1 MLKRA
6 RTYRPGLFARLFSG
20 ENWKLTPGRRSTA
33 GICLASG
40 GGETELECLDL
51 ESVQTAKGVLW
62 HAVEIR
68 SRTRMDRLSGLGRS
82 AADELAADLVGFV
95 NEYLGELIRS
105 ETNQLR
111 EIDARLGA
119 VVTDNYRYL
128 AHSDLGSAIA
138 GVPGKAA
145 TAFSHPMFDPR
156 RMAQTLEAALPA
168 SYSFLTDPNVRH
180 HYNERFVVAELA
192 AFAAFFD
199 DLDGRSLSGQQRE
212 ACIRLEDSN
221 LLIASAG
228 SGKSA
233 TMVGK
238 VAYVLEKKLVRPDEI
253 LVLAFNKNAADELR
267 ERIARQLKVE
277 PDKLQ
282 CRVTTFH
289 ALGRGIIQEVDG
301 RPPQLAN
308 WVEHPAGEAK
318 AIEEIIVELASSDR
332 EFMRLWVDLLVVH
345 PKADIPRET
354 FDSEVDYQRYVTE
367 RRTKGKATIGS
378 LAGIYVKSL
387 QEQSI
392 ANWLW
397 LNSVAFEY
405 ERQVQVRDAEG
416 AVRHIH
422 PDFYYL
428 ATGTVHEHFAIDANG
443 ASPFKDYVDHAEAK
457 RRDYQV
463 GQKDFFETR
472 SAQAAD
478 GTIFDVMRKQLEGRG
493 IPLVAK
499 QYSEIAK
506 ALEPVVVK
514 HYHQLIGTCIKH
526 IRANHLTLDI
536 LLERAQSLHD
546 RERAR
551 IFSRVV
557 YRIAE
562 AYSQKLV
569 DAGRIDFDSMIADA
583 TQLVETKRYTSPYSL
598 ILVDEF
604 QDISGPR
611 AKLIKSLRDQK
622 PFSKLFAVGD
632 DWQSIYRFAG
642 SDVTLFTRFEANF
655 GTSWQGRL
663 EQTYRCN
670 QLIAETAA
678 GFVQRNPEQ
687 LRKLVRSIR
696 PAIPKSIRV
705 IPIEGTKE
713 RPDFGAACLR
723 LLSRLDVFLGSIAEQ
738 WRGTG
743 RQKLKAL
750 VLWRYNHLDPFA
762 GRMPAF
768 AHFEVSA
775 LSFHRS
781 KGLEADYTILLD
793 ISEGDYGVPS
803 RVEDDEL
810 LNLVIPNPETFAYAE
825 ERRLFYVALTRA
837 SRGVFLLADGA
848 RPSRY
853 IQELCEVAGEEIR
866 FETIDGQALQ
876 QCPACRVGQLVERK
890 TKTGRSFVGCSQY
903 PNCRHV
909 VFSGKQ
915 KQIRSRALRRPT
927 VQ

>member
-20 ENWKLTPGRRSTA
+20 ENWKLTPGRNSAA
-33 GICLASG
+33 GINLVSDS
-40 GGETELECLDL
+40 ETELECLDVV
-51 ESVQTAKGVLW
+51 SVQTAKGLLW
-62 HAVEIR
+62 HAVEIC
-68 SRTRMDRLSGLGRS
+68 SRTRLDRLSGLSGS
-82 AADELAADLVGFV
+82 AADELAADITAFV
-95 NEYLGELIRS
+95 NECLSEMIRS
-105 ETNQLR
+105 ETDQLR

-119 VVTDNYRYL
+119 VVTDNRRYL
-128 AHSDLGSAIA
+128 AYSDLGNAIA
-138 GVPGKAA
+138 GVPGKVA
-145 TAFSHPMFDPR
+145 TALSHPMFDPGQ
-156 RMAQTLEAALPA
+156 MAQTLEAVLPA
-168 SYSFLTDPNVRH
+168 SYAFLTDPNVRH
-180 HYNERFVVAELA
+180 RYNERFIASELA

-199 DLDGRSLSGQQRE
+199 NLDGRSLSGQQRE
-212 ACIRLEDSN
+212 ACIRLEDNN

-238 VAYVLEKKLVRPDEI
+238 VAYVLEKKLARPDEM
-253 LVLAFNKNAADELR
+253 LVLAFNKSAADELR

-277 PDKLQ
+277 PDKLE

-332 EFMRLWVDLLVVH
+332 EFTRLWVDLLVVH

-354 FDSEVDYQRYVTE
+354 FDSEVDYQRYITE
-367 RRTKGKATIGS
+367 RRTRGKATIGS

-405 ERQVQVRDAEG
+405 ERQVEVQDAEG

-422 PDFYYL
+422 PDFYYS
-428 ATGTVHEHFAIDANG
+428 ATGTVHEHFALDANG
-443 ASPFKDYVDHAEAK
+443 VSPFKDYVDHAEAK

-463 GQKDFFETR
+463 GQIDFFETR

-478 GTIFDVMRKQLEGRG
+478 GTISEVMREELERRG
-493 IPLVAK
+493 IQLAAK
-499 QYSEIAK
+499 QYSDIAK

-526 IRANHLTLDI
+526 IRASHLTLDM
-536 LLERAQSLHD
+536 LLQRAQSLHD
-546 RERAR
+546 KERAR

-557 YRIAE
+557 YRIAQ
-562 AYSQKLV
+562 AYSEKLV

-611 AKLIKSLRDQK
+611 GKLIKSLRDQK

-642 SDVTLFTRFEANF
+642 SDVTLFTRFDANF

-670 QLIAETAA
+670 QLIAEAAA
-678 GFVQRNPEQ
+678 GFVQRNPDQ
-687 LRKLVRSIR
+687 LRKSVRSIR

-705 IPIEGTKE
+705 IPIEGAKE

-723 LLSRLDVFLGSIAEQ
+723 LLSRLDVFLGGIAEQ
-738 WRGTG
+738 WRGTA
-743 RQKLKAL
+743 RQKLRVL

-762 GRMPAF
+762 GRMPVF
-768 AHFEVSA
+768 AHIEVSA

-837 SRGVFLLADGA
+837 SRGVFMLADSA

-876 QCPACRVGQLVERK
+876 QCPACRVGQLVQRK

-915 KQIRSRALRRPT
+915 KQNRWRAARRPT